1 MAAESRVEDAAVE
14 QPLLEAA
21 LSDEP
26 TGFSFFQAVRLL
38 ERLAPDRVAVG
49 HFGDPAQEAV
59 RFSVPPSIAFPPS
72 EIQALDVRSHGPAAM
87 SVNFMGLTGPQGV
100 LPLYYTLFV
109 AERVRERDPAIKAFL
124 DIFHHR
130 MTSLFYRAWE
140 KQRFAIAYERD
151 RRDRVTEHLLDLVG
165 LGAAAH
171 QDKFPFRDESLLF
184 YAGLLAPQPR
194 SAAALRQMLEDY
206 FRVPVVIEEFVGAWY
221 PLSTGSQCAIDDDG
235 GGRLGMGAVAGDE
248 IWDQQGRVRIKLGPM
263 PRTAYDAF
271 LPGGSAYEPLRALT
285 RFFSDDQFGF
295 EVQLVLAGEDVPA
308 CILGSEATPVPLG
321 HCSWIRTM
329 PFSHDADQTILTL
342 SE

>member
-1 MAAESRVEDAAVE
+1 MAAESRVEDSPVE

-21 LSDEP
+21 LTGEP

-38 ERLAPDRVAVG
+38 ERLAPDRAAVG
-49 HFGDPAQEAV
+49 HFGDPTQEAV
-59 RFSVPPSIAFPPS
+59 RFAVPPSIAFPPS
-72 EIQALDVRSHGPAAM
+72 EIRTLDVVSDGPAEM
-87 SVNFMGLTGPQGV
+87 SVNFMGVTGPQGL

-109 AERVRERDPAIKAFL
+109 ADQVRNRDPAVKEFL

-130 MTSLFYRAWE
+130 MISLFYRAWE
-140 KQRFAIAYERD
+140 KHKFAIAYERD
-151 RRDRVTEHLLDLVG
+151 RTDRVTEHLRDLIG

-171 QDKFPFRDESLLF
+171 RDKFPFRDESLLF
-184 YAGLLAPQPR
+184 YGGLLAPQPR
-194 SAAALRQMLEDY
+194 SAAALRQLLEDY
-206 FRVPVVIEEFVGAWY
+206 FGVTVEIEEFVGAWY
-221 PLSTGSQCAIDDDG
+221 PLATGSQCAIDDAA
-235 GGRLGMGAVAGDE
+235 GGRLGMGAVAGDA

-263 PRTAYDAF
+263 PRGKYDQF
-271 LPGGSAYEPLRALT
+271 LPGGSAFEPLRSLT
-285 RFFSDDQFGF
+285 RFFSNDQFGF

-308 CILGSEATPVPLG
+308 CILGSETTPVPLG